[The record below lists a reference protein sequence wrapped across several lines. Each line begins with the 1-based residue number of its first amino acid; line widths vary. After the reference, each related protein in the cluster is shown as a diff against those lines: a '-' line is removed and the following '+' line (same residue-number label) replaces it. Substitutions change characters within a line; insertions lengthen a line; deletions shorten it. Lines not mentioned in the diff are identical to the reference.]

1 MKYGGEEKAIE
12 KIERL
17 KSYLSEGL
25 PRYQDILEKQEKKI
39 PEAPNGIEY
48 KDPGIMESQIFT
60 VLTKR
65 FKSGRLSFSKLGTT
79 CLVKICAAKVQE
91 GVIDIEKLKKEIPI
105 DNSVEEYMKKITEGI
120 KKVRKSLIVK
130 KANLID
136 KNRTTCKSF
145 NIGKKSPI
153 FQEISLTPISQL
165 DYIF

>member
-39 PEAPNGIEY
+39 PEALNGIEY

-65 FKSGRLSFSKLGTT
+65 FKSGRLSFSKLGAT
-79 CLVKICAAKVQE
+79 CLAKNCVAKVQE

-105 DNSVEEYMKKITEGI
+105 DNSVEEYMKKISEGI

>member
-39 PEAPNGIEY
+39 PEALNGIEY

-65 FKSGRLSFSKLGTT
+65 FKSGRLSFSKLGAT
-79 CLVKICAAKVQE
+79 CLAKNCAAKVQE

-105 DNSVEEYMKKITEGI
+105 DNSVEEYMKKISEGI

>member
-12 KIERL
+12 KIERF

-25 PRYQDILEKQEKKI
+25 PRYQDILEKQGKEI

-65 FKSGRLSFSKLGTT
+65 FKSGRLSFSKLGAT
-79 CLVKICAAKVQE
+79 CLAKICAAKVQE

-105 DNSVEEYMKKITEGI
+105 DNSVEEYMKKISEGI

>member
-25 PRYQDILEKQEKKI
+25 PRYQDILEKQGKKI

-65 FKSGRLSFSKLGTT
+65 FKSGRLSFSKLGAT
-79 CLVKICAAKVQE
+79 CLAKICAAKVQE

-105 DNSVEEYMKKITEGI
+105 DNSVEEYMKKISEGI

>member
-1 MKYGGEEKAIE
+1 
-12 KIERL
+12 
-17 KSYLSEGL
+17 
-25 PRYQDILEKQEKKI
+25 
-39 PEAPNGIEY
+39 
-48 KDPGIMESQIFT
+48 MESQIFT

-105 DNSVEEYMKKITEGI
+105 DNSVEEYMKKISEGI

>member
-25 PRYQDILEKQEKKI
+25 PRYQDILEKQGKEI

-65 FKSGRLSFSKLGTT
+65 FKSGRLSFSKLGAT
-79 CLVKICAAKVQE
+79 CLAKICAAKVQE

-105 DNSVEEYMKKITEGI
+105 DNSVEEYMKKISEGI